1 MRLRSVLSGAGAAI
15 LLAASSCVS
24 SPPPAPAET
33 SRPESPSPAP
43 SAAPAPVPA
52 GQPSGS
58 LSATLER
65 DIAWASPESLARARS
80 LIAERRVEGSE
91 LGRAMLYAIERVYAL
106 VYGAVP
112 EDMGIP
118 DPPSLNPLVR
128 AIEDAAA
135 GRFADDPARSGG
147 GDFGVLLSTLVLL
160 SKPSEAIKARA
171 LAELGRLE
179 SSGYRTLLA
188 PYLRG
193 RSAEASGDAKA
204 ARARYDE
211 AVAMDASFYPARVA
225 RARCLYALGKH
236 AEAAAELEP
245 VREAHPE
252 DREAARYL
260 ARSYYALGRYLSA
273 SPIVQELLRANPT
286 EDEFLIMRAH
296 ILVAGG
302 AYGQAGPLL
311 DAYATK
317 HPRDPLYLHLRVLH
331 EWKERKAPAQAL
343 SLAESALAI
352 YPEDPRFLLSKAKI
366 LLETEAPGSVRRR
379 AAVEALEAVLALD
392 ARNLEALSL
401 LCSEAA
407 DSGAGTRA
415 YSLLQEILRADPG
428 FEDWPLM
435 VKAALGARK
444 PDLALK
450 WSEKWMA
457 AEPASDEAAAAY
469 VRALVDAGNSQAALA
484 RINERLAGK
493 SSPKAR
499 SIFLYYRSRLQKDGE
514 AALSDLRSSLLED
527 PANIDAL
534 LAMFD
539 VSFAQ
544 RDYKKARFY
553 LRQAQSVSPADAG
566 VAKRQ
571 VALEGVAGQ

>member
-1 MRLRSVLSGAGAAI
+1 MNRRSVPLGAVAAI

-24 SPPPAPAET
+24 SPPPAPTEAAQL
-33 SRPESPSPAP
+33 ESPSPAP
-43 SAAPAPVPA
+43 SATPVPA
-52 GQPSGS
+52 SQPSGS

-65 DIAWASPESLARARS
+65 DIAWASPESLARARA

-112 EDMGIP
+112 ADMGVP

-135 GRFADDPARSGG
+135 GRLADDPARSGG
-147 GDFGVLLSTLVLL
+147 GDFGALLSALVLL
-160 SKPSEAIKARA
+160 SKPSDTVRARA

-179 SSGYRTLLA
+179 FSGFRTLLA

-193 RSAEASGDAKA
+193 RSAEDEGDVKA
-204 ARARYDE
+204 AKARYDE
-211 AVAMDASFYPARVA
+211 AVAMDGAFYPARVA
-225 RARCLYALGKH
+225 RARCLYTLKRP

-343 SLAESALAI
+343 ALAESALAL

-366 LLETEAPGSVRRR
+366 LRETEAPGSARRR

-392 ARNLEALSL
+392 AGNLEALSL

-407 DSGAGTRA
+407 DSGSGTRA

-428 FEDWPLM
+428 FDDWPLM
-435 VKAALGARK
+435 VKAALGAKK

-499 SIFLYYRSRLQKDGE
+499 SILLYYRSRLQKESE

-566 VAKRQ
+566 VARRQ